1 MVKLFV
7 EGGGST
13 NALRTQCREGFAR
26 FIDRAGVARKPR
38 IVACG
43 SRREAFDNFCT
54 EIGQGRDAM
63 LLVDSEAPIAAE
75 FQKPAN
81 LRDAWK
87 PWEHLRQR
95 PGDGWDRPAGAHDGD
110 CHLMVQA
117 METWLLADREA
128 LGEFFGAGFD
138 GGSFPSQ
145 ENPLERA
152 SKNQVYDVLKDA
164 TRRLKTK
171 DPYKKGAHSFKLLA
185 RVDPAKVTAA
195 CPWAMRFVEAL
206 KARSSL

>member
-1 MVKLFV
+1 MKLFV

-13 NALRTQCREGFAR
+13 NALRTECREGFAR
-26 FIDRAGVARKPR
+26 FIAKAGVARKPR

-43 SRREAFDNFCT
+43 SRREAFDDFCT
-54 EIGQGRDAM
+54 EIGQGREAM
-63 LLVDSEAPIAAE
+63 LLVDSEAPIAAKLQE
-75 FQKPAN
+75 PADR
-81 LRDAWK
+81 RDAWK
-87 PWEHLRQR
+87 PWQHLLQR
-95 PGDGWDRPAGAHDGD
+95 PGDGWQKPRDAQDGD

-128 LGEFFGAGFD
+128 LSEFFGAGFN
-138 GGSFPSQ
+138 GGEFPAQ
-145 ENPLERA
+145 ANPVERL
-152 SKNQVYDVLKDA
+152 SKDEAYAVLKGA

-171 DPYKKGAHSFKLLA
+171 DPYSKGAHSFKLLA

-195 CPWAMRFVEAL
+195 CPWAMRFVESL